1 MANAND
7 FFGAVGNTISRAAN
21 KLGKKTDQF
30 VTVQKIRSRQHNLED
45 QIEMDYRKMGEWI
58 FQKYTEEEELPE
70 KLQEICRGIEKRT
83 REIRECRERIAQVKG
98 AKICPGCGELIPKD
112 ANYCMNC
119 DTSFQK
125 VQQEGTETEPDEPR
139 TDTQEE

>member
-58 FQKYTEEEELPE
+58 FQKYTEEEELRRSFR
-70 KLQEICRGIEKRT
+70 KSAGGLRSG
-83 REIRECRERIAQVKG
+83 
-98 AKICPGCGELIPKD
+98 PGRSGS
-112 ANYCMNC
+112 AG
-119 DTSFQK
+119 S
-125 VQQEGTETEPDEPR
+125 GSPR
-139 TDTQEE
+139 

>member
-58 FQKYTEEEELPE
+58 FQKYTEEGRASGEASGNLP
-70 KLQEICRGIEKRT
+70 G
-83 REIRECRERIAQVKG
+83 
-98 AKICPGCGELIPKD
+98 D
-112 ANYCMNC
+112 
-119 DTSFQK
+119 
-125 VQQEGTETEPDEPR
+125 
-139 TDTQEE
+139 

>member
-1 MANAND
+1 MIFSARWE
-7 FFGAVGNTISRAAN
+7 NTISRAAN

-45 QIEMDYRKMGEWI
+45 QIEMDYRKMVRMDL
-58 FQKYTEEEELPE
+58 QKYTEEEELPE

-112 ANYCMNC
+112 ANYCMKLRHI
-119 DTSFQK
+119 FP
-125 VQQEGTETEPDEPR
+125 EGPAGRNRDGAG
-139 TDTQEE
+139 

>member
-98 AKICPGCGELIPKD
+98 AKICPGCGELIPKEIGR
-112 ANYCMNC
+112 ASCRER
-119 DTSFQK
+119 
-125 VQQEGTETEPDEPR
+125 V
-139 TDTQEE
+139 